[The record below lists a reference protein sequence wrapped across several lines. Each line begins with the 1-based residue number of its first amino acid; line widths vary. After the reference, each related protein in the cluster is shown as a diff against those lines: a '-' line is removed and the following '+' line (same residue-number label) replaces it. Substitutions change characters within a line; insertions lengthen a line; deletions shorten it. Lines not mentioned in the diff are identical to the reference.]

1 MPERIARIIDSNGLL
16 SHAALCYLL
25 GQFVKRQLALDSPAS
40 GILAVMPIL
49 RAKINQLES
58 SKLQVICGA
67 KRALTK
73 SHLGEDS
80 AVDSL
85 TALAMISDE
94 ENFNFAQIFV
104 SCREKGL
111 NELISS
117 ETTNPSEQ
125 MGEIGHHLRN
135 TVKLLDYLFIGAQG
149 ARSPLADF
157 APLTV
162 SEIVGAKSELWTR
175 FLPGAISEW
184 KYGAGASVKIGYTAP
199 GSEELRKLIDSW
211 LESAKDTIK
220 ESLPSKL
227 GLVGRGSDLHGLRCS
242 LGPDF

>member
-1 MPERIARIIDSNGLL
+1 MIATIKLLTTLPERIARIIDSSGPL

-67 KRALTK
+67 KQALTK

-94 ENFNFAQIFV
+94 ENFNFAEIRNIF
-104 SCREKGL
+104 
-111 NELISS
+111 I
-117 ETTNPSEQ
+117 PQ
-125 MGEIGHHLRN
+125 H
-135 TVKLLDYLFIGAQG
+135 
-149 ARSPLADF
+149 
-157 APLTV
+157 
-162 SEIVGAKSELWTR
+162 
-175 FLPGAISEW
+175 
-184 KYGAGASVKIGYTAP
+184 
-199 GSEELRKLIDSW
+199 
-211 LESAKDTIK
+211 
-220 ESLPSKL
+220 
-227 GLVGRGSDLHGLRCS
+227 
-242 LGPDF
+242 